1 MIIILIFAK
10 KSVLRRI
17 VCPSGLKGNQVR
29 ILNSPAAVSF
39 AKCDRH
45 IPLKPLDTSGKASA
59 TETSQKTCHAT
70 HFIIAFEEKALSLM
84 NRTTISCPNHFN
96 WFKESKKVNELCQ
109 VYWECPVEVI
119 SPGHL
124 FFYKGKRTSCFI
136 EEKSLSSTPEQ

>member
-1 MIIILIFAK
+1 MLICRRFPC
-10 KSVLRRI
+10 KSPAFSYLCTAL
-17 VCPSGLKGNQVR
+17 VCNPPTGKQLKGNQVR

-39 AKCDRH
+39 VKCDRH

-96 WFKESKKVNELCQ
+96 
-109 VYWECPVEVI
+109 
-119 SPGHL
+119 
-124 FFYKGKRTSCFI
+124 
-136 EEKSLSSTPEQ
+136 